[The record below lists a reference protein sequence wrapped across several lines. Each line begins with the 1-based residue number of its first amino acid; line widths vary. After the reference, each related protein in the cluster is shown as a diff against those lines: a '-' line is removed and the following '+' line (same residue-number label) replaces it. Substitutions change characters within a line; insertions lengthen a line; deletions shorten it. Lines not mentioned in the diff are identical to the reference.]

1 VQRTI
6 RVSKQQMQ
14 RACLNSLS
22 SIIRIFNV
30 DVNLSLWPRVPF
42 RDGFRFS
49 GISSKSPII
58 GPAFHPI
65 STTIFHRLGL
75 ARRTR
80 TRSPFFRIVSLIAPN
95 LSLYL
100 SFSRFLPF
108 PSAHTS
114 REKPQILRL

>member
-1 VQRTI
+1 
-6 RVSKQQMQ
+6 MQ
-14 RACLNSLS
+14 RVCLNSLS

-30 DVNLSLWPRVPF
+30 NVNVDLSLRSGLVSF
-42 RDGFRFS
+42 HDGFRFS
-49 GISSKSPII
+49 GIPSKSPII

-65 STTIFHRLGL
+65 STTILHRLGL
-75 ARRTR
+75 ARQTR
-80 TRSPFFRIVSLIAPN
+80 TRSPFFRIVSLIVPD

-100 SFSRFLPF
+100 SFSCFLPF